1 MALTAVCFFGLL
13 YLSVAPKELDNT
25 FHIFLGFARA
35 EDLSLH
41 PRLTACRAFS
51 TLLPVGFV
59 VAPLLSTVQKPS
71 PTWAEGWAGAMVLRL
86 VSIVSLMYNMLI
98 VA

>member
-35 EDLSLH
+35 ED
-41 PRLTACRAFS
+41 PLTAPQANS
-51 TLLPVGFV
+51 LPCFQTHLSAGFV

-71 PTWAEGWAGAMVLRL
+71 PTWAEGCEGAMVLRL